1 MALLLCRG
9 LELHGKKQC
18 KWAKGTS
25 CGFLFV
31 RLSTFNA
38 VLWEMR
44 SSSCVGCSAD
54 VGLYEDWQMDVGP
67 TAQHWPLADFL
78 GLWVWMRLNTWIH
91 AIFSVCAWDFRM
103 SVLSWMVSNGQCQRE
118 VLLPQQQSSVAAPWR
133 ALATAGCRWYILVL
147 VCALRWESSK
157 LRLYTVNGFP
167 NSSIYSLGDVSCLLF
182 YPSRSE
188 FLKPAREKS
197 VAYTERYHT

>member
-1 MALLLCRG
+1 
-9 LELHGKKQC
+9 
-18 KWAKGTS
+18 
-25 CGFLFV
+25 
-31 RLSTFNA
+31 
-38 VLWEMR
+38 
-44 SSSCVGCSAD
+44 
-54 VGLYEDWQMDVGP
+54 
-67 TAQHWPLADFL
+67 
-78 GLWVWMRLNTWIH
+78 
-91 AIFSVCAWDFRM
+91 M

-188 FLKPAREKS
+188 FLKPAGEKS